1 MSVFRNI
8 RIFPSHGSKSALLT
22 WELLPGTP
30 AGQVY
35 VAYSTSGVAGSW
47 EALNQDAPVASA
59 VGMFEDT
66 RLQESNSG
74 TIGYYRLLLVNTNGD
89 TMSEP
94 IGILGDISP
103 REYGMVR
110 AIMHREF
117 QEMKATQGYPVWH
130 CVPRDQGQLSARVD
144 PLTGEV
150 VGTECSDAADP
161 SYGLPYIG
169 GFYPP
174 MLTWMRPLA
183 INRGTIRD
191 RENEL
196 SPIHTDTTSARLLA
210 FPTPFRH
217 HMLVDPATDRRY
229 LVGDEIKPF
238 LLRGVMPVAYEV
250 TLEALDRADP
260 RHRFPVP
267 AIDTKNYR
275 KIPYWSKA

>member
-22 WELLPGTP
+22 WSLLPGTP

-35 VAYSTSGVAGSW
+35 VAYSTTGVPDSW
-47 EALNQDAPVASA
+47 EVLNQDAPVASA

-66 RLQESNSG
+66 RLQESNSS
-74 TIGYYRLLLVNTNGD
+74 TIGYYRFLLVNVDGD

-94 IGILGDISP
+94 VGILGDISP

-150 VGTECSDAADP
+150 VGTECSDAVDP

-183 INRGTIRD
+183 ISRGTIRD

-196 SPIHTDTTSARLLA
+196 SPTSTDTTSARLLA

-260 RHRFPVP
+260 RYRFPVP

-275 KIPYWSKA
+275 KIPYWSQA